1 VRRILVGLFAC
12 LTLTFT
18 VLVVPVYAAPTPEP
32 EPVATSTDEV
42 VLGSVEEPAPEA
54 EVQAGTTDPVAG
66 VPADATTLTVSR
78 TGVDEFSLVGV
89 TWAHDPAVTDTL
101 VQVRVQDAGGEWGEW
116 TEVLAET
123 ADQGAAES
131 RTGAELRGGTAPL
144 WTGPS
149 TGVEVELVTRA
160 GAQPTDVRLDLVDP
174 GTSDADTALSGPDI
188 TDTAHADTTMP
199 PVYSRAQWGA
209 DESIRT
215 WDPQYAGTIKAA
227 TLHHSADSNDY
238 TADQVPA
245 IMRSIYRYH
254 TVSLGWGDI
263 GYNVIVDKFGRLWEG
278 RAGGLA
284 STVIGAHAGGFNT
297 STFGVSMLG
306 NYDLVPVP
314 QVTVEAVAAIIAW
327 KFSLFGIDPRG
338 TTVLTSS
345 GGGTAKYAAN
355 TPVTL
360 PTIFGHRDVGSTVC
374 PGVYGYAR
382 LGEIRDRVTA
392 MMGGPDSP
400 PSPEIEARYAGDAGL
415 RSLLGAPVGGTRNQA
430 GVVWQVYGH
439 GRLYYSAASGV
450 HLLMGTILEAYLAAG
465 GPAAVGA
472 PLTDELA
479 TPDGVGRYNH
489 LTGGGSVYWTPST
502 GAHVVSG
509 PIRTRWSELGWENSA
524 LGYPV
529 ADSACGLSG
538 GGCRQEFQNGMVAWS
553 PSSGAHAVQEAP
565 LRDRWSALGR
575 EAGALGYPI
584 TDGWCGLVNGGCFQ
598 VFQGGSLYWS
608 PATGAQ
614 VVRGLIRDM
623 WGATGWETGWLG
635 YPTSDVVCGLRDG
648 GCFQHYQLGSIYSS
662 ATGVHPVNAQLQAK
676 WASLGWEAGTLGYP
690 TTDVW
695 CGLVK
700 NGCFQQFQGGSL
712 YWSPATGAQLVRGPI
727 RDMWGATG
735 WETGW
740 LGYPTSDVV
749 CGLRGGGCFQH
760 YQFGSIYSS
769 AATGVHPVNAQLQA
783 KWASMG
789 WETGGLGYPTTDV
802 WCGLVNGG
810 CFQQFQGGSLYWTAG
825 TGAKFIRGAIRDMW
839 GATGWEGGWLGYPTS
854 DETCGLRNG
863 GCFQDFQHGA
873 IYSSPA
879 TGARIVGWPIQD
891 AWAAQGWE
899 AGAWG
904 YPTANAQA
912 VTGGVSQRFQGGTAT
927 WNSSTGTVTF
937 R

>member
-1 VRRILVGLFAC
+1 
-12 LTLTFT
+12 
-18 VLVVPVYAAPTPEP
+18 
-32 EPVATSTDEV
+32 
-42 VLGSVEEPAPEA
+42 
-54 EVQAGTTDPVAG
+54 
-66 VPADATTLTVSR
+66 
-78 TGVDEFSLVGV
+78 
-89 TWAHDPAVTDTL
+89 
-101 VQVRVQDAGGEWGEW
+101 
-116 TEVLAET
+116 
-123 ADQGAAES
+123 
-131 RTGAELRGGTAPL
+131 
-144 WTGPS
+144 
-149 TGVEVELVTRA
+149 
-160 GAQPTDVRLDLVDP
+160 
-174 GTSDADTALSGPDI
+174 
-188 TDTAHADTTMP
+188 
-199 PVYSRAQWGA
+199 
-209 DESIRT
+209 
-215 WDPQYAGTIKAA
+215 
-227 TLHHSADSNDY
+227 
-238 TADQVPA
+238 
-245 IMRSIYRYH
+245 
-254 TVSLGWGDI
+254 
-263 GYNVIVDKFGRLWEG
+263 
-278 RAGGLA
+278 
-284 STVIGAHAGGFNT
+284 
-297 STFGVSMLG
+297 
-306 NYDLVPVP
+306 
-314 QVTVEAVAAIIAW
+314 
-327 KFSLFGIDPRG
+327 
-338 TTVLTSS
+338 
-345 GGGTAKYAAN
+345 
-355 TPVTL
+355 
-360 PTIFGHRDVGSTVC
+360 
-374 PGVYGYAR
+374 
-382 LGEIRDRVTA
+382 
-392 MMGGPDSP
+392 
-400 PSPEIEARYAGDAGL
+400 
-415 RSLLGAPVGGTRNQA
+415 
-430 GVVWQVYGH
+430 
-439 GRLYYSAASGV
+439 
-450 HLLMGTILEAYLAAG
+450 
-465 GPAAVGA
+465 
-472 PLTDELA
+472 
-479 TPDGVGRYNH
+479 
-489 LTGGGSVYWTPST
+489 
-502 GAHVVSG
+502 
-509 PIRTRWSELGWENSA
+509 
-524 LGYPV
+524 
-529 ADSACGLSG
+529 
-538 GGCRQEFQNGMVAWS
+538 
-553 PSSGAHAVQEAP
+553 
-565 LRDRWSALGR
+565 
-575 EAGALGYPI
+575 
-584 TDGWCGLVNGGCFQ
+584 

-825 TGAKFIRGAIRDMW
+825 TGAKFIRGPIRDMW

-863 GCFQDFQHGA
+863 GCFQNFQHGA

-937 R
+937 G